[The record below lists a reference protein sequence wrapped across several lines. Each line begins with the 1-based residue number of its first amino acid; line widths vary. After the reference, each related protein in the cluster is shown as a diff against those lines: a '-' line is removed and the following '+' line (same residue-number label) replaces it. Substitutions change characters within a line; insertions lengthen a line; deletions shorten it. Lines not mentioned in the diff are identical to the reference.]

1 MSSSASAA
9 GSGGKNKYAKH
20 AKEDSA
26 LAGASA
32 TPAASSTSATT
43 PNTTTTLI
51 GRLLIFVGFPFFVGM
66 IGLYSG
72 YISHKANPDTVREMR
87 IDTDFALPFIIALS
101 MVLVIWFQT
110 KGLAKDHMKPK
121 PLISWP
127 KTIKRKKIIHKH
139 VVVEKNSEDTTKDD

>member
-1 MSSSASAA
+1 MSSSAGSA
-9 GSGGKNKYAKH
+9 GKNKYAKH

-26 LAGASA
+26 LAGS
-32 TPAASSTSATT
+32 SSTTT
-43 PNTTTTLI
+43 PGAESSSSTNTPNARTTFI
-51 GRLLIFVGFPFFVGM
+51 GRLLIFIGFPFFVGM

-72 YISHKANPDTVREMR
+72 YIAHKTNPDTVREMR

-139 VVVEKNSEDTTKDD
+139 VVVDNKSEDSNKED